1 MQLYRFNATTNKTR
15 QRCKR
20 AVQCI
25 GSISNSQYSQTD
37 ERCSPSKSTTPVS
50 MVSSVQ
56 EEYIRSFS
64 LTKRFFDDLDAAAN
78 RNR

>member
-1 MQLYRFNATTNKTR
+1 
-15 QRCKR
+15 
-20 AVQCI
+20 
-25 GSISNSQYSQTD
+25 
-37 ERCSPSKSTTPVS
+37 

-78 RNR
+78 RNRQMFFRNMQSLI

>member
-1 MQLYRFNATTNKTR
+1 
-15 QRCKR
+15 
-20 AVQCI
+20 
-25 GSISNSQYSQTD
+25 
-37 ERCSPSKSTTPVS
+37 

-78 RNR
+78 RNRRVFELPPPVSMKPLRGDESISKGPFTNDVS

>member
-1 MQLYRFNATTNKTR
+1 
-15 QRCKR
+15 
-20 AVQCI
+20 
-25 GSISNSQYSQTD
+25 
-37 ERCSPSKSTTPVS
+37 

-78 RNR
+78 RNRQMSFHNMHSLI

>member
-1 MQLYRFNATTNKTR
+1 MQLSLRCNNKTS
-15 QRCKR
+15 KFK
-20 AVQCI
+20 VHL
-25 GSISNSQYSQTD
+25 SLNLKYSQSE
-37 ERCSPSKSTTPVS
+37 ERCSPAKSTTPVS
-50 MVSSVQ
+50 MVASVQ